1 MVSFIHVRIGI
12 QAWINHDAVNEIIDH
27 RRDGIDPQADDKA

>member
-1 MVSFIHVRIGI
+1 VRIGI